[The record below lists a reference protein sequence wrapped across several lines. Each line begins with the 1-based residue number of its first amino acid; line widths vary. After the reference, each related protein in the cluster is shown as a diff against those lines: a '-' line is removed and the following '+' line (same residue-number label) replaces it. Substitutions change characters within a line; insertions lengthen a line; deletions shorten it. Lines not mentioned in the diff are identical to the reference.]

1 MNRALWGIL
10 AWLTVV
16 AIIVVASYRF
26 STRQHMEVVEHKPP
40 LADIPG
46 AAFFEL
52 TAMQSE
58 RGKKFAQYL
67 QRQTQQFDMPTYHL
81 DVTLNDKKF
90 FRLLAEAEARPGEDP
105 EALYKIYNERFDFEK
120 KAIFTVMMHS
130 ANGHL
135 FNYDLKRFVLLRADG
150 VEYKPVDWKESN
162 RSSEFHRRGILTF
175 SIPSEV
181 KGLTLILRDTSGMML
196 DKTLIFLPDLSP

>member
-1 MNRALWGIL
+1 MNRAMWGIFGL
-10 AWLTVV
+10 LVV
-16 AIIVVASYRF
+16 FAIIVVASYRF

-58 RGKKFAQYL
+58 AGKKFAQYM

-81 DVTLNDKKF
+81 DVTLNDKNF
-90 FRLLAEAEARPGEDP
+90 FRLLAEAEARPGENP
-105 EALYKIYNERFDFEK
+105 ETLYKTYNKRFDFEK
-120 KAIFTVMMHS
+120 RAVFTVMMHS
-130 ANGHL
+130 AAGHL
-135 FNYDLKRFVLLRADG
+135 FDYDLKRFVVLRADG
-150 VEYKPVDWKESN
+150 VEYKPLEWKESN

-181 KGLTLILRDTSGMML
+181 KGLTLILRDTSGRMP
-196 DKTLIFLPDLSP
+196 DKTLVFLPGKE

>member
-10 AWLTVV
+10 ALLLII

-46 AAFFEL
+46 AAFFEVN
-52 TAMQSE
+52 AMQSGA
-58 RGKKFAQYL
+58 GKKFAQYL
-67 QRQTQQFDMPTYHL
+67 QRQTQQLDMPTYHL

-90 FRLLAEAEARPGEDP
+90 FRLLSEAEARPGENS
-105 EALYKIYNERFDFEK
+105 ETLYNLYNERFAFEK
-120 KAIFTVMMHS
+120 RAVFTVMMHS

-135 FNYDLKRFVLLRADG
+135 FDYDLKRFVLLRADG
-150 VEYKPVDWKESN
+150 VEYKPLEWKESN

-181 KGLTLILRDTSGMML
+181 KGVTLILRDTSGRMP
-196 DKTLIFLPDLSP
+196 DKTLIFLP